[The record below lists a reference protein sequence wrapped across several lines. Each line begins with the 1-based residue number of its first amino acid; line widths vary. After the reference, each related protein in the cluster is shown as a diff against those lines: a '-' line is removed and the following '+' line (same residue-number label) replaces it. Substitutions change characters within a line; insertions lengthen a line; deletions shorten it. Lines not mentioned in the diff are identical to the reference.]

1 MPSKPRPSLA
11 DRLRAHREEMELA
24 MERRCS
30 LTEARE
36 LIAQPKARKHWE
48 ETHARLQAKMNGQPL
63 RSPENPESPPLP
75 WWQRD

>member
-1 MPSKPRPSLA
+1 
-11 DRLRAHREEMELA
+11 

-30 LTEARE
+30 LAEARE

-48 ETHARLQAKMNGQPL
+48 ETHARLQARMNGQPV
-63 RSPENPESPPLP
+63 RTSENPENPPLP